1 MAVNDIIKTSDYNTL
16 RNSIIQVIGNG
27 SATYGYGQ
35 PIRSSAKA
43 DNEVISQTDW
53 DLLRFD
59 IVNTRLHQDG
69 ANPTIKDI
77 QEGEL
82 LSFGN
87 NTQYSN
93 LISTAT
99 SLPNR
104 LTVGT
109 GQFLTEPA
117 TTPAGAA
124 LTSSRAFSLPTTSWN
139 SLLQCEITVG
149 FTNAD
154 LCRWFFNSGGEI
166 RITSSRTGGTSN
178 SQNSDWS
185 SLLTSAG
192 QRSFGA
198 QTPETGLPSPIGSS
212 AMDAKNFYR
221 LTSTYQNYYSLASS
235 SPYTSNS
242 YNLDARCDVAD
253 NRNGTATT
261 VYLRV
266 RFVDNYTDPGPGGP
280 PFTGDEVDGTFTVTV
295 SEKRATGT
303 LLPSGTFTITRPT
316 YSITAL
322 GGT

>member
-1 MAVNDIIKTSDYNTL
+1 MPVNDIIKTSDYNTL
-16 RNSIIQVIGNG
+16 RNSIIQIIGNG

-35 PIRSSAKA
+35 PVRSSAKA
-43 DNEVISQTDW
+43 NDELISQADW

-59 IVNTRLHQDG
+59 IVNARLHQDG
-69 ANPTIKDI
+69 TPPTIKDI

-82 LSFGN
+82 LSFSN
-87 NTQYSN
+87 NTQYTN
-93 LISTAT
+93 LITTAT

-104 LTVGT
+104 LIVGS

-124 LTSSRAFSLPTTSWN
+124 LTTSRAFSLPTTSWN

-149 FTNAD
+149 FTNSD

-166 RITSSRTGGTSN
+166 RIISSRTGGTN
-178 SQNSDWS
+178 NAQNNDWS
-185 SLLTSAG
+185 SLLASAG
-192 QRSFGA
+192 QRAFSA
-198 QTPETGLPSPIGSS
+198 QSPETGLPPPIGSS
-212 AMDAKNFYR
+212 AMNARNFYR
-221 LTSTYQNYYSLASS
+221 LTSTYQNYYSLLSS

-280 PFTGDEVDGTFTVTV
+280 PFTVDAVDGTFTVTV
-295 SEKRATGT
+295 NEKRATGT